1 MRNILGEKL
10 EKFLQKQ
17 IVDIPEFSGIEVE
30 TVGDLEKL
38 VKKLLK
44 VCNSNV
50 EGTYA
55 EEKLLYILN
64 LHLGNTYR
72 FDLSDLV
79 KGIKEAFPQIEAEKV
94 TTINFNGQGL
104 ELISEKGTVFKN
116 TSRENA
122 EIFVREI
129 KKESEDGTH

>member
-50 EGTYA
+50 EGTYNFDPA
-55 EEKLLYILN
+55 DLEGDNAGDSYIPDCLECIADTVEKN
-64 LHLGNTYR
+64 LTRGHC
-72 FDLSDLV
+72 V
-79 KGIKEAFPQIEAEKV
+79 KV
-94 TTINFNGQGL
+94 TV
-104 ELISEKGTVFKN
+104 EVFK
-116 TSRENA
+116 R
-122 EIFVREI
+122 IGRP
-129 KKESEDGTH
+129 KE